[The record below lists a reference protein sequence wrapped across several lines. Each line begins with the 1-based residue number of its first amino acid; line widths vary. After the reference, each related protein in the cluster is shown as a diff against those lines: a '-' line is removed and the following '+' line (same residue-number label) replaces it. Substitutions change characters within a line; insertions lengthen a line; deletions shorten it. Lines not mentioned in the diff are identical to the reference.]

1 MIALALGFLCGI
13 AFTVSFAVVLATG
26 VVSRALIPFSMA
38 DDESELEDHTYPRGH
53 SVG

>member
-26 VVSRALIPFSMA
+26 VVSRALVPFTMA
-38 DDESELEDHTYPRGH
+38 DDEAELEDHVHPRGR